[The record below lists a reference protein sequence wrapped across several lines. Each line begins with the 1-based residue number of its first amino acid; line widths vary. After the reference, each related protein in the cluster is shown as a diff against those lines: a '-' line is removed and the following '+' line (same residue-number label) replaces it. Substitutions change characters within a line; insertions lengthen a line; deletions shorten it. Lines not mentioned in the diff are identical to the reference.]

1 MLEIQQK
8 ETTMEKYLDV
18 LQRCVLFENIEQ
30 KDITAMIGCLGAKKK
45 EYGKNEI
52 ILAEGDPANR
62 LGIVLSGSVQILR
75 EDYFGNRSIVAA
87 VEPAQLFGESF
98 ACAGIKEMPVSVVS
112 MEKSEVMLIDSR
124 RITISCANACA
135 FHSRMIMN
143 MLRVVAQKN
152 LVFNRKIE
160 IMSRKTTREKLM
172 AYLLEQAKQNNAS
185 EFAIPFDRQ
194 GLADYLGVE
203 RSALSAEISKMK
215 KDGIIDS
222 NKSRFTLVQNGI

>member
-1 MLEIQQK
+1 
-8 ETTMEKYLDV
+8 MEKYLDV
-18 LQRCVLFENIEQ
+18 LQKCVLFENIEQ
-30 KDITAMIGCLGAKKK
+30 KDIGAMLGCLGAKIK

-98 ACAGIKEMPVSVVS
+98 ACAGIKEMPVSAVS

-172 AYLLEQAKQNNAS
+172 AYLLELAKQNSSS

-215 KDGIIDS
+215 RDGIIDS
-222 NKSRFTLVQNGI
+222 ARSRFKLL

>member
-8 ETTMEKYLDV
+8 ETAMEKYLDV
-18 LQRCVLFENIEQ
+18 LQKCVLFENIER
-30 KDITAMIGCLGAKKK
+30 KDIAAMLGCLGAKIK

-152 LVFNRKIE
+152 LIFNRKIE
-160 IMSRKTTREKLM
+160 IMSQKTTREKLM
-172 AYLLEQAKQNNAS
+172 AYLLELAKQNNSS
-185 EFAIPFDRQ
+185 EFVVPFDRQ

-215 KDGIIDS
+215 RDGVIDS
-222 NKSRFTLVQNGI
+222 TKSRFKLL